1 MNKYRRTTG
10 QIYHTKGL
18 SRARHQVFEGNKAK
32 IWRRKNEAAAKV
44 RPTCNF
50 VHFCIYQSHAYY
62 DLSQIVY
69 LPFCHS
75 MRNFELR
82 LALLGTRALHRQL
95 PLLCSLWF
103 ASSSIYAVCFLF
115 HILAWYPDLEFVLKS
130 KLLFWIT
137 SENQSPACIESAKS
151 ANLLAL
157 CIAIVIIYCRTSNYD
172 SSYY

>member
-1 MNKYRRTTG
+1 MKKEKRSGSKGQTDMQFCSFLYLSVPCILWFESNSLSTILSFHAKFWATTRFTWHSCIAPT
-10 QIYHTKGL
+10 IY
-18 SRARHQVFEGNKAK
+18 SS
-32 IWRRKNEAAAKV
+32 
-44 RPTCNF
+44 P
-50 VHFCIYQSHAYY
+50 
-62 DLSQIVY
+62 
-69 LPFCHS
+69 
-75 MRNFELR
+75 
-82 LALLGTRALHRQL
+82 
-95 PLLCSLWF
+95 CSLWF